1 MKFNWLPAVAIG
13 LLMVSCTSPATRADK
28 APAGPGMVV
37 GKGAP
42 PSETGKAGEFQL
54 VQISYDTGRGRFR
67 GEPRREVRRL
77 NRFLGIASPSRS
89 ARQNRHETDGGTSYT
104 GVAGIPGGLPGV
116 ESNIPGYQA
125 VVGGNLAYSK
135 DGSTSYAGVG
145 GIPGG
150 VPGVESNI
158 PGYQAVVGGNLSYA
172 GAETYKF
179 EALKYDVEK
188 GVFSGTPQPEVDRLN
203 ALLSMTRSE
212 DGVPVR

>member
-1 MKFNWLPAVAIG
+1 MQLASRGRHRIAHG
-13 LLMVSCTSPATRADK
+13 LRTSPATRADK

-125 VVGGNLAYSK
+125 VVGGNLAYS
-135 DGSTSYAGVG
+135 
-145 GIPGG
+145 
-150 VPGVESNI
+150 N
-158 PGYQAVVGGNLSYA
+158 
-172 GAETYKF
+172 AETYKF

-203 ALLSMTRSE
+203 VLLDMTRSK